1 LGRFG
6 RTCKIIVMRWG
17 IYKES
22 TRRVVGVVKDKLS
35 GYGYNEREDSVEG
48 GEAEEELE
56 VVGDP
61 RWDKINNRFRGMMGV
76 KDRAEKPEFQRWN
89 KRRIGEERH
98 GKRLQNRLFRR
109 LLVKGFMG
117 CCYVQKIQL
126 Y

>member
-1 LGRFG
+1 
-6 RTCKIIVMRWG
+6 
-17 IYKES
+17 
-22 TRRVVGVVKDKLS
+22 
-35 GYGYNEREDSVEG
+35 
-48 GEAEEELE
+48 
-56 VVGDP
+56 
-61 RWDKINNRFRGMMGV
+61 MMGV

>member
-1 LGRFG
+1 
-6 RTCKIIVMRWG
+6 MRWG